1 MKDNSIKILAID
13 DAEENLEELAAAVQ
27 EALPGA
33 VFYSASGGEAGLA
46 LASAKDPDVILLDIM
61 MPRVDGFETCRRLK
75 AEERL
80 RDIPVIFMTS
90 AKPDGAICREAFE
103 SGGDAFLIKPL
114 EICELA
120 VQARA
125 MMKIRSASLKQRT
138 ENARLQETVDQRTRE
153 LELQLA
159 ALRQSE
165 DQLRQAQKLEIAG
178 ALAGGIAHDFNNMLS
193 AILTYSDLLVKALP
207 EGDPR
212 RADAEEIRKTGLRG
226 AALTRQLLAF
236 SRKQVLQPKVLDIG
250 AVIEG
255 MRGML
260 ATLLGESIRLA
271 VVARGGA
278 ALVKADQG
286 YLEQVIMNLCVNAR
300 DAMPRGGK
308 VTLEASV
315 LRMDTE
321 YRHRHGTLLPG
332 AYVMLAVTDTG
343 CGMSPAVQA
352 RIFEPFFTTKPR
364 DKGTG
369 LGLPTVDGIVRQS
382 GGSIAVYSEE
392 GRGSVFKI
400 FFPLAADK
408 TAAALTPPARQYAAA
423 RGTVLVVDDDGQV
436 KSLASRTLAEDGL
449 TVVEASSAE
458 EALLLCE
465 RRAEPID
472 LLLTDMVLPGMT
484 GIELSDRLKPLFP
497 GLRVIYMS
505 GYTDQT
511 VLENGML
518 APEKFFL
525 QKPFTLDLLTQKTRE
540 ALSQPPR

>member
-1 MKDNSIKILAID
+1 MNDKKITLLAID
-13 DAEENLEELAAAVQ
+13 DAEENLEALAAAVQ

-33 VFYSASGGEAGLA
+33 VFHSASDGESGLK
-46 LASAKDPDVILLDIM
+46 LARAKDPDVILLDIK

-75 AEERL
+75 AEARL

-90 AKPDGAICREAFE
+90 AKPNGAICKEAFE
-103 SGGDAFLIKPL
+103 AGGDAFLTKPL
-114 EICELA
+114 ELRELA

-125 MMKIRSASLKQRT
+125 MMKIRTASLNQRE
-138 ENARLQETVDQRTRE
+138 ENGRLQRMVDQRTRE

-165 DQLRQAQKLEIAG
+165 EQLRQAQKLEIAG

-212 RADAEEIRKTGLRG
+212 RADAEEIRHTGLRG

-236 SRKQVLQPKVLDIG
+236 SRKQVLQPRVLDVG
-250 AVIEG
+250 AVIDG

-260 ATLLGESIRLA
+260 TTLLGENVRLA
-271 VVARGGA
+271 TVAPGGA

-300 DAMPRGGK
+300 DAMPGGGK
-308 VTLEASV
+308 LTLEASV

-332 AYVMLAVTDTG
+332 DYVMLAVTDNG
-343 CGMSPAVQA
+343 CGMSPAVQS
-352 RIFEPFFTTKPR
+352 RIFEPFFTTKHR

-369 LGLPTVDGIVRQS
+369 LGLSTVYGIVRQS
-382 GGSIAVYSEE
+382 GGSMVVYSEE

-400 FFPLAADK
+400 FFPLAADN
-408 TAAALTPPARQYAAA
+408 APSALTPPARQYAAA
-423 RGTVLVVDDDGQV
+423 SGTVLVVDDDGQV
-436 KSLASRTLAEDGL
+436 KTLASRTLAEDGL
-449 TVVEASSAE
+449 AVLEASSAE
-458 EALLLCE
+458 EALIICE
-465 RRAEPID
+465 RRKEPID

-511 VLENGML
+511 VLADGML